1 MSKYEIFSLV
11 LSCIAVFISVL
22 SYFMAKKANSTAS
35 ANTELYI
42 NERITNTKEKVSEIS
57 MLMSSLTTKRNRT
70 NEEEEQ
76 LKIFQLNFKA
86 AVENNLNAY
95 EEACA
100 KYLDNKVD
108 KKRFHKQYK
117 TEIRQLV
124 ENEQFKEYFDRAS
137 SRYRTILKT
146 YNEWENL
153 EQ

>member
-1 MSKYEIFSLV
+1 MSKYEILSLIFSG
-11 LSCIAVFISVL
+11 IAILIAVL
-22 SYFMAKKANSTAS
+22 SYLLAKRANSTAS

-57 MLMSSLTTKRNRT
+57 MLMSSLITKKNKT

-76 LKIFQLNFKA
+76 LKIFQFNFKA

-95 EEACA
+95 EESCA

-117 TEIRQLV
+117 TEVRQLV

-137 SRYRTILKT
+137 SRYRSILKT

-153 EQ
+153 EF